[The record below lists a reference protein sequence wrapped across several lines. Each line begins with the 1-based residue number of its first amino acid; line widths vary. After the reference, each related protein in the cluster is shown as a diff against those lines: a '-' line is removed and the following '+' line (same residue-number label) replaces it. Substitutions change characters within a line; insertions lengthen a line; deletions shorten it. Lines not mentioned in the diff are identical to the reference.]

1 MFFFLSKIMDLN
13 IPKLFIQYSK
23 SHPALIR
30 QRKDFIHY
38 LSGGMAVKLFL
49 HTQKITPNV
58 RTKTT
63 SDFDFVFAVPNKIS
77 NSEVKL
83 KFNAMDRMMTRHVN
97 GFQKWLFEKYKV
109 PAVITKEDLV
119 PPVRYNP
126 ISKKQI
132 YRVLQYKI
140 QLIGMKPE
148 GLVDATLTYVP
159 GVRRYQLL
167 DKYTAKFGMPIQ
179 RLKYLYKGVMTILAS
194 SFSSIAIT
202 DPSLGSRNPLTGSRK
217 EKGLKNTARIANL
230 MRAQTR
236 ASTAAQKLVKHIKS
250 GNTQQAYKEANRVIK
265 NLATSIKR

>member
-1 MFFFLSKIMDLN
+1 MSLN
-13 IPKLFIQYSK
+13 IPKLFIEYSK

-38 LSGGMAVKLFL
+38 LGGGMAIKLFL
-49 HTQKITPNV
+49 RAQKISPNV

-63 SDFDFVFAVPNKIS
+63 SDFDFVFAVPNKLS
-77 NSEVKL
+77 NSEMKL
-83 KFNAMDRMMTRHVN
+83 KFNAMDRMMSRHVN
-97 GFQKWLFEKYKV
+97 GFQRWLLEKHKV
-109 PAVITKEDLV
+109 PAIVTKEDLV

-126 ISKKQI
+126 ISKKI
-132 YRVLQYKI
+132 VYRVIQYKI
-140 QLIGMKPE
+140 QVVGMKPE
-148 GLVDATLTYVP
+148 GLVDTTLAYIP

-179 RLKYLYKGVMTILAS
+179 RLKYMYKGVLTLLAS
-194 SFSSIAIT
+194 SFSSFAIK
-202 DPSLGSRNPLTGSRK
+202 DPSLGSRNPLTGNRK

-230 MRAQTR
+230 MRAQSR

-250 GNTQQAYKEANRVIK
+250 GNVQQAYKEADRVLK